1 MEAKGTVIAYDWI
14 RKEWLIVRDDGEE
27 VFIDVEDWYQPEFSV
42 GERMRF
48 QMIQRPLGVYA
59 LPLNAVNAN

>member
-27 VFIDVEDWYQPEFSV
+27 VFIDVEDWHQPEFSV

-59 LPLNAVNAN
+59 LPVNAVNAN